1 MFRLLTL
8 MLVMSLG
15 HSNYASASAYKCVI
29 EERLKLTSAGEL
41 ESIKSGFY
49 AGKDFVVDRATGRM
63 SGILTNHGSFGQP
76 EVKDYGSSDQA
87 FKVVTEFS
95 GNTMIDY
102 LYVQEFVSQSD
113 KPFIF
118 VTSDETFSGLCRAY

>member
-1 MFRLLTL
+1 MFRFLTL
-8 MLVMSLG
+8 IVALSLG
-15 HSNYASASAYKCVI
+15 HANYASASAYKCVI
-29 EERLKLTSAGEL
+29 EERLKLSNAGEL

-49 AGKDFVVDRATGRM
+49 EGKDFVVDRATGRM
-63 SGILTNHGSFGQP
+63 SGILTNHGNFGQP

-102 LYVQEFVSQSD
+102 LYVQEFVTQSD

-118 VTSDETFSGLCRAY
+118 VTMDETFSGLCRGY